1 MIPNQTKYKRLKRL
15 KRNPNTFALCTFTL
29 QLKYFLADD
38 LLYIKKIQRIKEA
51 GSAMDSVAL
60 PISLSL
66 HYANFGRL

>member
-1 MIPNQTKYKRLKRL
+1 MFKTL
-15 KRNPNTFALCTFTL
+15 KRNPNTFALRTFTL

-60 PISLSL
+60 PITHFALCK
-66 HYANFGRL
+66 FRKTVI